1 MKSDPTG
8 TSSIPARSPPS
19 WSDHSELSA
28 TSCLLIKFVVQK
40 VGPGQSSCRSLTDST
55 DLRPSVAFPTRLQ
68 DLPANPLLPFLLHS
82 FPQVPQG
89 CFKVPNFP
97 RGSESNP
104 NCSVC
109 ISIQRLHLHRMTART
124 PLFHAWCGSLPLRL
138 SRFSSG
144 NVISHL
150 FSTLSTS

>member
-28 TSCLLIKFVVQK
+28 TCCLCSSLLFKKWALANHRADPSPTQPTYDRLWHSPLDCKSCQRTLFFL
-40 VGPGQSSCRSLTDST
+40 
-55 DLRPSVAFPTRLQ
+55 
-68 DLPANPLLPFLLHS
+68 FLLHS

-97 RGSESNP
+97 PGSESNP